1 MLKSLSVTNYALI
14 DDLHLHFGKSLNIIT
29 GETGAGKSILLG
41 ALGLLL
47 GQRADTTALLD
58 LSKKCIIEG
67 EFNSD
72 ILAIEQFFIDN
83 ELDKEE
89 KIILRREITKEG
101 KSRAFIN
108 DTPVNLSQL
117 KELGGYLVDIHSQHE
132 TLLLNK
138 AGFQLEVVDAFAGHE
153 KEIKTYKKLFSEY
166 KVLTTALQELKVR
179 EEKAK
184 SEQDYLHYQLNELNE
199 VNPAKGEQEKFEA
212 ELESL
217 NHSEEIVSGLHR
229 LSTTLSG
236 NEINV
241 LTNLASL
248 QQIAI
253 GLSKYHLGLN
263 SITERIKSLY
273 IECKDVDS
281 EIEKLSEEIIPNP
294 DRQEVVQDRLDILYK
309 LQQKHRVKSI
319 EELLDFKVQVE
330 LKLTSILSM
339 EEAINTTTKKLDEIK
354 KALISKADNISS
366 NRLKVIPGIESKIKK
381 LLSEVSMPNAVLK
394 IESTLLNDEELNQ
407 NGRDSIRFQF
417 SANKG
422 IPYAEISKVA
432 SGGELSRLMLCLK
445 SMVAKLIDLPTVIF
459 DEIDTGVS
467 GETAFKI
474 GKLMQDFSKARQLIA
489 ISHLPQIASRGE
501 DHFFV
506 YKEVVSKK
514 TFTRVKKLSNDERVV
529 EVARMLSGDKPTA
542 VAIENAKELLS
553 I

>member
-1 MLKSLSVTNYALI
+1 M
-14 DDLHLHFGKSLNIIT
+14 
-29 GETGAGKSILLG
+29 
-41 ALGLLL
+41 
-47 GQRADTTALLD
+47 
-58 LSKKCIIEG
+58 
-67 EFNSD
+67 
-72 ILAIEQFFIDN
+72 
-83 ELDKEE
+83 
-89 KIILRREITKEG
+89 
-101 KSRAFIN
+101 
-108 DTPVNLSQL
+108 
-117 KELGGYLVDIHSQHE
+117 
-132 TLLLNK
+132 
-138 AGFQLEVVDAFAGHE
+138 
-153 KEIKTYKKLFSEY
+153 
-166 KVLTTALQELKVR
+166 
-179 EEKAK
+179 
-184 SEQDYLHYQLNELNE
+184 
-199 VNPAKGEQEKFEA
+199 
-212 ELESL
+212 
-217 NHSEEIVSGLHR
+217 
-229 LSTTLSG
+229 
-236 NEINV
+236 
-241 LTNLASL
+241 
-248 QQIAI
+248 
-253 GLSKYHLGLN
+253 
-263 SITERIKSLY
+263 Y